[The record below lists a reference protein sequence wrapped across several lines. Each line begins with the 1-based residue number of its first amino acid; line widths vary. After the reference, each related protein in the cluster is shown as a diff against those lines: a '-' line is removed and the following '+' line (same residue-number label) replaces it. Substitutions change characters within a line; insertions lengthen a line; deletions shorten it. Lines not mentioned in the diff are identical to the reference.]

1 MARLTWQDVA
11 APNFS
16 GAMDGVESASRLI
29 NSAINQ
35 AQGGV
40 RDYQR
45 IQDDRLNNEFALDLL
60 NYQDPEAY
68 KQALTSGALFEG
80 VDKSRLTGA
89 NISAAGSRVG
99 SLLSQAQTE
108 FQMGRDKRIDAQGQA
123 FDAAAPVIAEIRQR
137 MFNRDTAG
145 ADALAKANSGLF
157 KGLGARDILATVDGN
172 QDALRDGWGLAR
184 TQQEF
189 TQDGKRFGREESGW
203 ATEDE
208 AARALQEVRQNAND
222 AQSAD
227 QYITSRKFAP
237 KVENLIRQSLGIG
250 NFVTYDV
257 GDPLLDGAG
266 TSAGVGD
273 PSRIMN
279 YEARASGFNSV
290 PDNIKTLG
298 AASDFALKVNAA
310 NKERTGEVGSSAM
323 GLYQIVGQTMRS
335 MAAEE
340 FGANWRDVPFTP
352 QVQDR
357 LAKKIFEQNRGS
369 ADALRKQWVSL
380 SPAQAEQLR
389 KMPWEQ
395 AREVIARKE
404 SGATNVAQLLLG
416 QVKDSTIRGIN
427 QADEFGSLTDGSNAR
442 TFAKTQADERPVG
455 AIVADL
461 KKVFP
466 DASTGVLLDRIRSVK
481 QQAAKNGVNGI
492 TDATAAD
499 MLARSVRGRPGFW
512 ERAFTL
518 APGTGAVGGLF
529 GAFSS
534 GSGDLG
540 SDISVDQQSIDN
552 LINQAKPKQNR
563 DGTVTSEVQ
572 DRASKINVNEAAA
585 GLVKR
590 ATDAITKADQQLA
603 QIQASGRNVDTSA
616 IVARRNR
623 AVEILNQATV
633 ATQPQPTQVRR
644 QAPTWPNSVVAP
656 QRRPQVE
663 APWSLRR

>member
-172 QDALRDGWGLAR
+172 QNALRDGWGLAR

-189 TQDGKRFGREESGW
+189 TQDGKRFGREELDW
-203 ATEDE
+203 DTQDE
-208 AARALQEVRQNAND
+208 AARAIQEVRKNANN
-222 AQSAD
+222 AESAD
-227 QYITSRKFAP
+227 RYITSRGFAP
-237 KVENLIRQSLGIG
+237 KVEGLIRQSLGIG

-257 GDPLLDGAG
+257 GDPLLDGTGAVGGQISMGAPQVAVANTLRQSGLSDAVVAG
-266 TSAGVGD
+266 FMGNFHVEGGYTGAQGDGGTAGGIAQWRNERRANFQKIIGVDPTKASPEQQAKFVAWELNNPKSAGMTQAQADAIKNAKTPQQAAELIDKFYERSDGAARG
-273 PSRIMN
+273 SRI
-279 YEARASGFNSV
+279 AAAGGF
-290 PDNIKTLG
+290 
-298 AASDFALKVNAA
+298 
-310 NKERTGEVGSSAM
+310 
-323 GLYQIVGQTMRS
+323 
-335 MAAEE
+335 
-340 FGANWRDVPFTP
+340 
-352 QVQDR
+352 
-357 LAKKIFEQNRGS
+357 
-369 ADALRKQWVSL
+369 
-380 SPAQAEQLR
+380 AQAF
-389 KMPWEQ
+389 
-395 AREVIARKE
+395 
-404 SGATNVAQLLLG
+404 LG

-466 DASTGVLLDRIRSVK
+466 DASTGVLLDRIKSVK

-518 APGTGAVGGLF
+518 APGTGSVGGLF
-529 GAFSS
+529 GAMIS

-540 SDISVDQQSIDN
+540 SDVGVDQQSINN

-633 ATQPQPTQVRR
+633 ATQPQPTQVKR
-644 QAPTWPNSVVAP
+644 QAPAWPNSVVVP